1 MQSLVPFPT
10 ASDRPSLITPHAV
23 SEAAHRGLRQARTVT
38 RSIPPSSYVLL
49 SCIAVQLGLALA
61 KSLYDSLGSIGTVFL
76 CKSIG
81 AVFLL
86 LLYRPRWQNHSLRD
100 YGLIGLYGL
109 VMAVANFA
117 FYGAIDRIPLG
128 VAATLEF
135 LGPLGVALLGS
146 RRWLDLLWV
155 VLAAGGVVLLNPL
168 TSTALDPIG
177 VGLALLAGAGW
188 GSYILLAGPVGR
200 VFSGGT
206 GLAMGMAIASLLLMP
221 AGVMA
226 GGVGFLNPLVLLL
239 GLLVALLNTV
249 LPYSLEFAALKR
261 VPPRIFGILMSI
273 EPAIAAIVG
282 FLILGEQLN
291 LLTLIA
297 IVMVSSAAIGVTWF
311 GRQTPHA

>member
-1 MQSLVPFPT
+1 MLSTP
-10 ASDRPSLITPHAV
+10 PSGSPNLITPHSV
-23 SEAAHRGLRQARTVT
+23 SQAANRGLRQARAVT

-49 SCIAVQLGLALA
+49 SCVAVQLGLALA
-61 KSLYDSLGSIGTVFL
+61 KSLYDSIGSLGTVFL

-81 AVFLL
+81 AVLL
-86 LLYRPRWQNHSLRD
+86 LMLYRPRWQSHSLRH
-100 YGLIGLYGL
+100 YGLIGIYGL
-109 VMAVANFA
+109 VMAIGNFA
-117 FYGAIDRIPLG
+117 FYASIDRIPLG

-155 VLAAGGVVLLNPL
+155 ILAAGGVALLNPL
-168 TSTALDPIG
+168 TSTSIDPLG
-177 VGLALLAGAGW
+177 VGLALLAGCAW

-200 VFSGGT
+200 IFPGIS
-206 GLAMGMAIASLLLMP
+206 GLALGLGIASVLLMP
-221 AGVMA
+221 AGVVS
-226 GGVGFLNPLVLLL
+226 GGVALLNPAVLLL
-239 GLLVALLNTV
+239 GLLVAMLNTV

-291 LLTLIA
+291 FHTLLA